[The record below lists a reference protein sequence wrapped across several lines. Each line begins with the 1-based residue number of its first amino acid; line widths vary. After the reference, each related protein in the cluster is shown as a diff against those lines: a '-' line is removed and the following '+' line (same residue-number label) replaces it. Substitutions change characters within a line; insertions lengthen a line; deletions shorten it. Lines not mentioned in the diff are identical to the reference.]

1 MTTLVVHPA
10 DRPLAGSVPVA
21 SDESIGHRVL
31 LLGALAH
38 GETRVTGY
46 SRAGDPEST
55 ASCLRALGVRI
66 DEPSAGELAI
76 HGVGLDGL
84 RQVAGAAAAL
94 DCGASGATMDLLC
107 GVLAAATFSATL
119 SGDARLS
126 RRAMTRVIAPLRA
139 RGAAIA
145 GTSDPE
151 RDGETF
157 APLVLGPRPTGRRL
171 AGLQYE
177 SASPSAR
184 VKTAVLL
191 SGLYADGL
199 TLFREPS
206 VSPDHTERML
216 AALGVPL
223 KTAGPLV
230 QLDLGDWDRRLPAF
244 ALAIPGDLSAAAP
257 LLAAAQIVPG
267 SRVTIR
273 GVGINPTR
281 TGLLET
287 ARDMGAGLAV
297 EPQGERGGE
306 PVGLLHAWSAPLQPV
321 ALGGETIARSID
333 DLPVACAL
341 AARAAGTT
349 RILSASEYPIESD
362 GLAIMTGVLRAFGIT
377 CEEHA
382 GGLAIEGRQE
392 PLESAEVDTGGFPGV
407 AMAATVLALAGRA
420 PTRVRDAG
428 CISRAFP
435 KFVATLRAL
444 GARIDVE

>member
-10 DRPLAGSVPVA
+10 DRALAGSVPVA
-21 SDESIGHRVL
+21 SDESIGHRAL

-38 GETRVTGY
+38 GETRLWGY
-46 SRAGDPEST
+46 SRAGDQAST
-55 ASCLRALGVRI
+55 VFCLRALGVRI
-66 DEPSAGELAI
+66 DEPSAGELVI

-84 RQVAGAAAAL
+84 REAAGAL
-94 DCGASGATMDLLC
+94 DCGASSATMDLLC
-107 GVLAAATFSATL
+107 GVLAAATFRSTL
-119 SGDARLS
+119 SGDPPLS
-126 RRAMTRVIAPLRA
+126 RRPMTRVVAPLRA

-145 GTSDPE
+145 AASDPV

-157 APLVLGPRPTGRRL
+157 APLVFGPRPTGRRL

-199 TLFREPS
+199 TLFKEPS

-216 AALGVPL
+216 AALGVPVG
-223 KTAGPLV
+223 TVGPLV
-230 QLDLGDWDRRLPAF
+230 QLDLGDWDRRLAAF
-244 ALAIPGDLSAAAP
+244 ELTLPGDLSAAAP

-273 GVGINPTR
+273 GVGTNPTR
-281 TGLLET
+281 TGLLEI

-297 EPQGERGGE
+297 EPQGERNGE
-306 PVGLLHAWSAPLQPV
+306 PVALVHAWSAPLQSV
-321 ALGGETIARSID
+321 VVGGETIARSID

-349 RILSASEYPIESD
+349 RVASAAEWD
-362 GLAIMTGVLRAFGIT
+362 DAAIMAGVLRAFGVA
-377 CEEHA
+377 CDERPD
-382 GGLAIEGRQE
+382 GLAIEGRRE
-392 PLESAEVDTGGFPGV
+392 PLEGAEVDTGGVPGI

-428 CISRAFP
+428 CIARAFP

-444 GARIDVE
+444 GARIDVQ